1 MRPRAQAFITHN
13 IYLIRD
19 EVRPQQR
26 SPSQLNSSR
35 HVPETQLDS
44 THPKYRED
52 VQVEAMRRGRHG
64 GAGPC
69 SAAVDTLNIL
79 QAYPELMPEITEIML
94 LL

>member
-1 MRPRAQAFITHN
+1 
-13 IYLIRD
+13 
-19 EVRPQQR
+19 
-26 SPSQLNSSR
+26 
-35 HVPETQLDS
+35 
-44 THPKYRED
+44 
-52 VQVEAMRRGRHG
+52 MRRGRHG